1 MFAVSARATRVRLA
15 TRGKTTRSC
24 VHADSPERPK
34 SAQFYLMRGPRAGTH
49 QAERYFFLH
58 AAALRLRRS
67 RVMIT
72 LVVFRAASA
81 ARGRD
86 VALRGGGHISRF
98 QAKEKVFVK
107 ISPPRAGIACARAVR
122 GGIASRSRAI
132 GRAST
137 LGRNVADRVASRAR
151 RSLQSRGN
159 DVSRADASPFSL
171 ATRAYPLDR
180 GWL

>member
-1 MFAVSARATRVRLA
+1 MR
-15 TRGKTTRSC
+15 TRGQR
-24 VHADSPERPK
+24 DK
-34 SAQFYLMRGPRAGTH
+34 SAQFYLMRGPRAGAH
-49 QAERYFFLH
+49 QAERDFFLH

-67 RVMIT
+67 RVRIT
-72 LVVFRAASA
+72 PVVFRAASA

-86 VALRGGGHISRF
+86 VALRGWGHISRF

-159 DVSRADASPFSL
+159 DVSRAYASPFSL